1 MSAVLGSISRA
12 GLAQPRRA
20 TVGFLSAASAPD
32 ERFRS
37 NLLDQLQ
44 QRGWIE
50 GSNLTLETR
59 GILTGMTIPAAATEL
74 VVMKPDVLLT
84 GGTAQVKML
93 RDLTKEIP
101 IVMILAGD
109 PVGSGLV
116 QSLARPG
123 GNVTGLSSGTDDLFP
138 KVLSLLHE
146 LVPGARRIDVL
157 NDAGHPTIANDT
169 RVAGGIAQS
178 RGFASQMLAVH
189 SPDELEPTIA
199 ATRADALLVVSNAIF
214 APHLERM
221 ASAAIRRKLPTGI
234 TGGFGQLGAAA
245 GLLFGYDRDRFELYR
260 RVADYVDRILRGAK
274 PAEMPIEQPLRY
286 QYVINLKTARA
297 IGLTVPKTHLLRAD
311 EVIE

>member
-1 MSAVLGSISRA
+1 MSAVLGGISRA
-12 GLAQPRRA
+12 GLAQSQRA
-20 TVGFLSAASAPD
+20 RVGFLSSTAAPD

-37 NLLDQLQ
+37 NLLEQLQ

-50 GSNLTLETR
+50 GSNLMLETR
-59 GILTGMTIPAAATEL
+59 GVLTGMTIPAAAAEL
-74 VVMKPDVLLT
+74 VAMKPDVLLT
-84 GGTAQVKML
+84 GGTAQVKTL

-101 IVMILAGD
+101 IVMIVAAD

-123 GNVTGLSSGTDDLFP
+123 GNVTGLSSATDDLMP

-157 NDAGHPTIANDT
+157 NDAANPTIANDT
-169 RVAGGIAQS
+169 RVTAGIAQS
-178 RGFASQMLAVH
+178 RGLATQMLAVR

-199 ATRADALLVVSNAIF
+199 ATRADALLVISNVMF
-214 APHLERM
+214 SQHLERM
-221 ASAAIRRKLPTGI
+221 AAAATRRKLPTGI
-234 TGGFGQLGAAA
+234 TGGQGQLGAAA
-245 GLLFGYDRDRFELYR
+245 GLLLGYDRDRFELYR

-297 IGLTVPKTHLLRAD
+297 IGLTVPQTHLLRAD